1 MQTMIT
7 MSSEIHHLF
16 LPHHT
21 CNKVV
26 SKKTKQTGEMV
37 QSLKVFAALLED
49 LNLVPST
56 HSYHNHP

>member
-7 MSSEIHHLF
+7 MSSEIHHLL
-16 LPHHT
+16 LPHHA
-21 CNKVV
+21 CNNVL

-37 QSLKVFAALLED
+37 QPLKVFAALPED

-56 HSYHNHP
+56 QLP